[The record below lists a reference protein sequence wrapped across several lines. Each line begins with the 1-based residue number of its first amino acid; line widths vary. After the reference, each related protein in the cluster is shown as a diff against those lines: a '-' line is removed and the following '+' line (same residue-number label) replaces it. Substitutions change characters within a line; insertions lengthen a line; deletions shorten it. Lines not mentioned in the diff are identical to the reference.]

1 MNSQEDKMA
10 KWFLVLGI
18 VLVSFC
24 LRPSLTSIGPLIPM
38 IREDLGL
45 SNGWSGFLTTLPL
58 LIFAVFS
65 LFASRIGAYLGNIRA
80 ILYALVIL
88 ALGIFI
94 RVQSGVFILY
104 FGTALTGVG
113 IILCNV
119 LLIPLI
125 KLKLP
130 GKMGI
135 MTSVYT
141 TGMSLFA
148 AIGSGLS
155 VPFAIGMDLGWRGA
169 LLVWLLLIVLA
180 IMVWIPQVKKHK
192 VQAPDESASFG
203 NNVWKS
209 RLAWEVSI
217 YMGLQSLMFFTL
229 VAWLP
234 DLLISKGF
242 SVGKAGFVL
251 SLMQVIGL
259 IGSFLAP
266 LIAVKYKS
274 QIGISVL
281 IGLVFFLGY
290 SFFFAKS
297 LALLYIGLTIVGLC
311 LGASISLIYT
321 LIGLRTEGETTG
333 KLSGMAQSV
342 GYFLAALGPLLVGL
356 LLDLFQNWN
365 MFIGIL
371 LVCSVVLA
379 YLGSRIGRDVK
390 V

>member
-1 MNSQEDKMA
+1 MINREDKMVQ
-10 KWFLVLGI
+10 WLLILGI
-18 VLVSFC
+18 ILVSFC
-24 LRPSLTSIGPLIPM
+24 LRPSLTSVGPLIPF

-45 SNGWSGFLTTLPL
+45 SNGWAGFLTTLPL
-58 LIFAVFS
+58 LIFSVFS
-65 LFASRIGAYLGNIRA
+65 LLASKIGGYFGNVRA
-80 ILYALVIL
+80 ILLALVIL
-88 ALGIFI
+88 AFGIFI
-94 RVQSGVFILY
+94 RVQGGIFILY
-104 FGTALTGVG
+104 FGTALTGIG

-130 GKMGI
+130 NKMGL

-155 VPFAIGMDLGWRGA
+155 VPFAVSMGLGWRGA
-169 LLVWLLLIVLA
+169 LLVWLALILLA
-180 IMVWIPQVKKHK
+180 ILVWIPQVRRHK
-192 VQAPDESASFG
+192 VKGTAETTSFG
-203 NNVWKS
+203 NNVWTS

-217 YMGLQSLMFFTL
+217 YMGVQSLMFFTL

-242 SVGKAGFVL
+242 SAEKAGFAL
-251 SLMQVIGL
+251 SLMQIVGL

-266 LIAVKYKS
+266 LIAVKYRS
-274 QIGISVL
+274 QVAISVL
-281 IGLVFFLGY
+281 TGVTFLFGYGLFFTA
-290 SFFFAKS
+290 S
-297 LALLYIGLTIVGLC
+297 LYILYIALTIIGLC

-321 LIGLRTEGETTG
+321 LISLRTDGETTS

-342 GYFLAALGPLLVGL
+342 GYFLAALGPLAVGL
-356 LLDLFQNWN
+356 LLDLFQDWN
-365 MFIGIL
+365 MLIVIL
-371 LVCSVVLA
+371 LVCAAILT
-379 YLGSRIGRDVK
+379 YLGSRVGRDVK